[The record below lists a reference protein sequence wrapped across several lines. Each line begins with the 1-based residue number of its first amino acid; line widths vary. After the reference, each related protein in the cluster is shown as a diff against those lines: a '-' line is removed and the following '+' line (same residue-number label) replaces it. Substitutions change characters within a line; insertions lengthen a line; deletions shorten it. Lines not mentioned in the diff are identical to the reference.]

1 MGKIAD
7 LFVRLGL
14 KSEDFKKGIADSK
27 QETKGFA
34 DAVGKAAGTMISRF
48 ASVAGAVALVA
59 KAIGDGVK
67 TIASFERANS
77 TLASVLGTTKDG
89 IKALE
94 KAAIDLGSST
104 MYSATQVTELQ
115 TSLARL
121 GFTQGQILDM
131 QESVLKFAASVGTDL
146 GSAADFAGSALRAF
160 GLDAKDTND
169 LLDVMA
175 AATSK
180 SALDFSKLQTSI
192 SVVAPVAKSFGL
204 DARQTTAFL
213 GALSNAGFDASSA
226 STALRNILLNLAD
239 ANGNLAKGLGHTAK
253 TFPEIIAA
261 LKELNAKGIDLN
273 TTLAL
278 TDKRSVAA
286 FSTFLAGAD
295 DVAALA
301 GELDNAEG
309 SLDTMYTTMTDN
321 LIGAVEGLK
330 SAWEG
335 LVLTFRDSSGPMTSV
350 VNFLTKAVNAFKDY
364 AQYGTMGKERYE
376 MLEALSEFSEST
388 GGYQVI
394 TSTPAPTGGTGG
406 NTGGGGGGIALP
418 DPKQVEKDKEKI
430 KQIQD
435 SLITDTRQK
444 LEHTYRENLALFEKY
459 GKDTTEL
466 TRNFTNAIE
475 ALAISEAAA
484 EEAEVAAADA
494 AFEAENEGALAAFE
508 AQHGLTD
515 AVDSTTRALVAMG
528 EASAAAA
535 GQAEANFEKMKEAA
549 VAVGDAISAGLVDAM
564 QEFTDQLF
572 GLKEGNAGAVFQAL
586 LTPLADLSVKMGE
599 MIMAE
604 GIAIE
609 AAKQGLTDFSGVGPI
624 AAGAAL
630 IAIGAAAKSGLAAL
644 AKGGT
649 ASTST
654 VSSST
659 STTGA
664 SAVEAMEIHV
674 IVDGRLK
681 GSDIVLAGQ
690 QAQRAWGR

>member
-1 MGKIAD
+1 MGKIGD

-14 KSEDFKKGIADSK
+14 KSDDFKKGIADAR
-27 QETKGFA
+27 QETKTFA
-34 DAVGKAAGTMISRF
+34 DSVGQAAAGMIARF
-48 ASVAGAVALVA
+48 ASVAGAVALVT

-77 TLASVLGTTKDG
+77 TLASVLGTTKEG
-89 IKALE
+89 VKALE

-121 GFTQGQILDM
+121 GFTQTQILDM
-131 QESVLKFAASVGTDL
+131 QESVLKFAAAVGTDL
-146 GSAADFAGSALRAF
+146 GSAADFAGSALRSF
-160 GLDAKDTND
+160 GLEAKDTNA

-175 AATSK
+175 ASTSK

-192 SVVAPVAKSFGL
+192 AIVAPVAKSFGL
-204 DARQTTAFL
+204 DAKQTTAFL

-261 LKELNAKGIDLN
+261 LKELDAKGIDLN

-286 FSTFLAGAD
+286 FSTFLAGAS
-295 DVAALA
+295 DVEALA
-301 GELDNAEG
+301 NELDNADG
-309 SLDTMYTTMTDN
+309 SLDSMYTTMTDN

-335 LVLTFRDSSGPMTSV
+335 LVLTFRESSGAMSSV
-350 VNFLTKAVNAFKDY
+350 VNFLTKMVNGFKDY
-364 AQYGTMGKERYE
+364 LAIDDRYE
-376 MLEALSEFSEST
+376 AWLAGSEPNEGG
-388 GGYQVI
+388 GGYVVV
-394 TSTPAPTGGTGG
+394 TETPAPTGGAGGG
-406 NTGGGGGGIALP
+406 NGGGGGIALP
-418 DPKQVEKDKEKI
+418 DPKQVEKDKDKI
-430 KQIQD
+430 KQIQE

-444 LEHTYRENLALFEKY
+444 LEHTYRENLALFKKY
-459 GKDTTEL
+459 GVDTTEL
-466 TRNFTNAIE
+466 TRNYTNAIE
-475 ALAISEAAA
+475 ALAIAEDAA
-484 EEAEVAAADA
+484 EQSAIAAADA
-494 AFEAENEGALAAFE
+494 EYDMMDAANLAAFE

-515 AVDSTTRALVAMG
+515 AVDSTTKALVAMG

-535 GQAEANFEKMKEAA
+535 GQTEANFEKMKAA
-549 VAVGDAISAGLVDAM
+549 ALEVGEAISAGLVDAM

-572 GLKEGNAGAVFQAL
+572 GLSEGNAGAVFQAL

-599 MIMAE
+599 MIMAQ
-604 GIAIE
+604 GIAVE
-609 AAKQGLTDFSGVGPI
+609 AAKQGLKDFSGVGQI

-630 IAIGAAAKSGLAAL
+630 VAIGAAARSGLAAL
-644 AKGGT
+644 AKGGGAT
-649 ASTST
+649 AATSTST
-654 VSSST
+654 AASST
-659 STTGA
+659 TAAAGVSTQELHIV
-664 SAVEAMEIHV
+664 VE
-674 IVDGRLK
+674 GKLR
-681 GSDIVLAGQ
+681 GQDIVLAGQ
-690 QAQRAWGR
+690 QAQRAWNR